1 VLAALALIAALAS
14 GPAGPAGPDPL
25 PASRLAVRTSAGWR
39 TWWSSGRA
47 PATWRE
53 PDAVL
58 QGVLRLTPGAPGMHW
73 GEAELG
79 GSGEAWRTR
88 LVVAVLD
95 PARVSLGLALR
106 IEARGGTR
114 RGAWRAG
121 DADADVLAALNAGQ
135 FSGAVPWGWL
145 VREGREL
152 RPPGTGPLAAAL
164 VVDTAGSV
172 HWVAGED
179 LAAWRRGRG
188 VRHAF
193 QSYPVL
199 LAGGVVPRPLRA
211 AGAGIDVAHRD
222 ARLAIGRRA
231 DGMLVVALTRFDA
244 LGSAAGRLPLGLT
257 TPEMAAVMGA
267 LGCRDALAL
276 DGGISGQLLLRDAAG
291 ERRLWSGMRRVPL
304 GLEVRPRTP
313 PAATASVR

>member
-1 VLAALALIAALAS
+1 VLAALALIAALA
-14 GPAGPAGPDPL
+14 AGPAGPDPL
-25 PASRLAVRTSAGWR
+25 PASRLAVRTPAGWR
-39 TWWSSGRA
+39 TWWASDRA
-47 PATWRE
+47 PAAWRG
-53 PDAVL
+53 PDSVL
-58 QGVLRLTPGAPGMHW
+58 QRALRLVPGAPGVHW

-106 IEARGGTR
+106 LEARGGAR

-121 DADADVLAALNAGQ
+121 DADGDVLVALNAGQ

-152 RPPGTGPLAAAL
+152 RPPGAGPLAAAL
-164 VVDTAGSV
+164 VVDTAGVV
-172 HWVAGED
+172 HWAAGD
-179 LAAWRRGRG
+179 DVAAWRRGRG

-199 LAGGVVPRPLRA
+199 LAAGVVPAPLRS

-222 ARLAIGRRA
+222 ARLAIGLRE

-304 GLEVRPRTP
+304 GLEARARPAS
-313 PAATASVR
+313 AATASAR